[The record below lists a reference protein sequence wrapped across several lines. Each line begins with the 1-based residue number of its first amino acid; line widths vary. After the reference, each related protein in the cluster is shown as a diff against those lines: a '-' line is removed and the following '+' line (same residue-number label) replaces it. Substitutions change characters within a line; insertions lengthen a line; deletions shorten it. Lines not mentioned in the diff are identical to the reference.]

1 MLYNTI
7 VMVYF
12 ELKSYVVKSDP
23 YNSEKFR
30 IESHK
35 SGYIGVALSHRI
47 PEFMGRIRAEWM
59 KRSRSINQFSQRV
72 GLKNCYYN
80 WFHLMCCVE
89 KVPDWYTLRK
99 RAKKSTRVREYLFS
113 KPLSFSTTRLHKIV
127 FCKVFSIGERQFCL
141 RRSTIAVCSRL
152 ILLFILVLV
161 VVVSWFVNLNS
172 I

>member
-47 PEFMGRIRAEWM
+47 PGFMGRIR
-59 KRSRSINQFSQRV
+59 
-72 GLKNCYYN
+72 
-80 WFHLMCCVE
+80 VE
-89 KVPDWYTLRK
+89 
-99 RAKKSTRVREYLFS
+99 
-113 KPLSFSTTRLHKIV
+113 
-127 FCKVFSIGERQFCL
+127 
-141 RRSTIAVCSRL
+141 
-152 ILLFILVLV
+152 
-161 VVVSWFVNLNS
+161 
-172 I
+172 